1 MVGLRRLAK
10 IYLAAASSFVVA
22 IVLSQHP
29 TLYHAS
35 KVTARFV
42 GVHGSEAA
50 VALNDRVLTPGWHA
64 FQRRIAEEMAPAPNA
79 MRMAQTP
86 PAATPTPHVE
96 QPITPDIDQRVAVMT
111 PPHVVVPTHIAPP
124 ALRPP
129 IIESMPNS
137 TAQNPREG
145 SAPVAAEKLANAT
158 PPKMMLA
165 PEATQAP
172 VQKAAVPPVMANN
185 PPPVDI
191 APPSQA
197 ELTRVALHVKDSL
210 TSEMLA
216 HFDLFLFVSK
226 SENSP
231 VGQRM
236 YVFQK
241 QPGGD
246 LAMLYD
252 WPVSTGREKFEIAPN
267 GTKAPT
273 FTPAGYYEL
282 DPKRMYVSHF
292 SGQWR
297 QPMPHAMFFN
307 WTDHGYQTGLAIH
320 GAAPEDIKFLGSRSS
335 AGCVH
340 LAPQNATLLFNLIR
354 TQYKGQVP
362 KFAYDK
368 HTATMANDGVLMHDS
383 SGNLDMAQGYK
394 VLVFIEN
401 YDGENVVAALF

>member
-10 IYLAAASSFVVA
+10 IYLAAASSFAVA

-29 TLYHAS
+29 TLYQAS
-35 KVTARFV
+35 KVTAQFV
-42 GVHGSEAA
+42 GTHGAEAA

-64 FQRRIAEEMAPAPNA
+64 FQQRIAEEMKPAPNA

-86 PAATPTPHVE
+86 SPAAKPAVIMPPV
-96 QPITPDIDQRVAVMT
+96 DQRVAVIV
-111 PPHVVVPTHIAPP
+111 PPHVVMPAHIAPP
-124 ALRPP
+124 RLRPP
-129 IIESMPNS
+129 IVESAPNS
-137 TAQNPREG
+137 QAE
-145 SAPVAAEKLANAT
+145 APLEST
-158 PPKMMLA
+158 PPSSDEQIASAAPPKLTLA
-165 PEATQAP
+165 PEAMQAP
-172 VQKAAVPPVMANN
+172 LRAPAVPPAVANT

-210 TSEMLA
+210 TSAMLA
-216 HFDLFLFVSK
+216 NFDLFLFVSK
-226 SENSP
+226 AENGP

-241 QPGGD
+241 QAGGD
-246 LAMLYD
+246 LAMLYN
-252 WPVSTGREKFEIAPN
+252 WPASTGREKFEIAPN
-267 GTKAPT
+267 GTRAPS

-282 DPKRMYVSHF
+282 DPNRMYVHHF

-307 WTDHGYQTGLAIH
+307 WIDHGYQTGLAIH
-320 GAAPEDIKFLGSRSS
+320 GAAPQDIKFLGARSS
-335 AGCVH
+335 AGCIH
-340 LAPQNATLLFNLIR
+340 LAPQNAALLFNLIR

-383 SGNLDMAQGYK
+383 KGNLEMASGYK
-394 VLVFIEN
+394 VLVYIEN

>member
-10 IYLAAASSFVVA
+10 IYLAAASSFAVA

-35 KVTARFV
+35 KVTARFI

-50 VALNDRVLTPGWHA
+50 VALNDRVFTPGWHA
-64 FQRRIAEEMAPAPNA
+64 FQQRIAQEMKPAPSA
-79 MRMAQTP
+79 MRTAQNP
-86 PAATPTPHVE
+86 PPPE
-96 QPITPDIDQRVAVMT
+96 IILPRSEQRVAVIA
-111 PPHVVVPTHIAPP
+111 PPAHIDVPTHIAPP
-124 ALRPP
+124 HLRPP
-129 IIESMPNS
+129 IIESAPNAAVEAPSQS
-137 TAQNPREG
+137 TPPAVTEKVA
-145 SAPVAAEKLANAT
+145 SAP
-158 PPKMMLA
+158 PPPRMTLA
-165 PEATQAP
+165 PEATQVP
-172 VQKAAVPPVMANN
+172 VQKPAAPPVIANN

-226 SENSP
+226 AQSGP

-241 QPGGD
+241 QAGGE

-252 WPVSTGREKFEIAPN
+252 WPVSTGREAFEIAPN

-282 DPKRMYVSHF
+282 DPQRMYVHHF

-307 WTDHGYQTGLAIH
+307 WIDHGYQTGLAIH
-320 GAAPEDIKFLGSRSS
+320 GAAPQDIKFLGSRSS

-340 LAPQNATLLFNLIR
+340 LAPQNAALLFNLIR
-354 TQYKGQVP
+354 TQYKGLVP

-368 HTATMANDGVLMHDS
+368 HTATMANDGVLMHDT
-383 SGNLDMAQGYK
+383 SGKVEMAQGYK

-401 YDGENVVAALF
+401 YGGENVVAALF

>member
-10 IYLAAASSFVVA
+10 IYLAAASSFAVA

-29 TLYHAS
+29 KLYQAS
-35 KVTARFV
+35 KVTAQFI
-42 GVHGSEAA
+42 GTQGAEAA
-50 VALNDRVLTPGWHA
+50 IALNSHVLSPGWRA
-64 FQRRIAEEMAPAPNA
+64 FQTRIAEEMKPAPDAMRLAQIPAPAEKPHEDE
-79 MRMAQTP
+79 RI
-86 PAATPTPHVE
+86 AAIV
-96 QPITPDIDQRVAVMT
+96 
-111 PPHVVVPTHIAPP
+111 PPHVVVPIAPP
-124 ALRPP
+124 RLRPP
-129 IIESMPNS
+129 IVESVPNS
-137 TAQNPREG
+137 AVEAPRQ
-145 SAPVAAEKLANAT
+145 ST
-158 PPKMMLA
+158 PPSSDEQVASAAPPGVPPKITLA

-172 VQKAAVPPVMANN
+172 VRAPAVPPVIANN

-197 ELTRVALHVKDSL
+197 ELTRVGMHFKDSL
-210 TSEMLA
+210 TSDMLA
-216 HFDLFLFVSK
+216 NFDLFLFVSK
-226 SENSP
+226 AENGP

-241 QPGGD
+241 QEGSD
-246 LAMLYD
+246 LAMLYN

-282 DPKRMYVSHF
+282 DPQRMYVSHY
-292 SGQWR
+292 SGQWH

-335 AGCVH
+335 AGCIH
-340 LAPQNATLLFNLIR
+340 LSPQNAAMLFNLIR
-354 TQYKGQVP
+354 TQYKGLVP

-383 SGNLDMAQGYK
+383 SGNLQMAQGYR

-401 YDGENVVAALF
+401 YGGENVVAALF